1 MAGEIKL
8 NGTTALTES
17 GGAVTLNNVNSAT
30 NRTNLGLGSFVDTSS
45 SQTVTNKTLGSGV
58 VFPAGHILQLIHVS
72 KSSNTTINITSSF
85 MDAGLNTGTITQ
97 KQSGSKFFIQITATT
112 APAGYTS
119 SYRREI
125 YVGWNTSNTG
135 VYTGISSL
143 QIGRG
148 AGSASDVD
156 TSHNPSG
163 TASYLITAPS
173 SSFTIYLTAQ
183 AIHDTAG
190 NYIGGGNYKTEII
203 VMELAQ

>member
-1 MAGEIKL
+1 MSEIKL
-8 NGTTALTES
+8 DGITLASTA
-17 GGAVTLNNVNSAT
+17 NSAV
-30 NRTNLGLGSFVDTSS
+30 NLDSGL
-45 SQTVTNKTLGSGV
+45 

-72 KSSNTTINITSSF
+72 KSSNTTINTTSSF

-97 KQSGSKFFIQITATT
+97 KQSGSKFLIQTTATT
-112 APAGYTS
+112 VPTGFTS

-135 VYTGISSL
+135 VYAGISSL

-148 AGSASDVD
+148 AGNTSDVD